1 MLYSP
6 GLVHPLK
13 VDGDASV
20 VDNVLGACGAS
31 PGKIM
36 LCDQQPADGYNFAV
50 GEVIHI
56 AYLGDLS
63 VYHVRLKSGQ
73 MISAQLQNAHRHRKG
88 LPTWGDE
95 VRLCWEVDSCVVLT
109 V

>member
-1 MLYSP
+1 M
-6 GLVHPLK
+6 
-13 VDGDASV
+13 
-20 VDNVLGACGAS
+20 
-31 PGKIM
+31 
-36 LCDQQPADGYNFAV
+36 
-50 GEVIHI
+50 IHI

-73 MISAQLQNAHRHRKG
+73 MIRAQLQNAHRHRKG

>member
-1 MLYSP
+1 MVVTR
-6 GLVHPLK
+6 GGG
-13 VDGDASV
+13 GDASC
-20 VDNVLGACGAS
+20 LS
-31 PGKIM
+31 R
-36 LCDQQPADGYNFAV
+36 QS
-50 GEVIHI
+50 
-56 AYLGDLS
+56 S